1 VKYGKRSGFTL
12 MPRSGEVSPS
22 EGSEQSNRM
31 LQVVPRVEEGVP
43 LIDLLRKFVNRLD
56 IVRDLA
62 DTKVVRFGAGLM
74 EVHGEGGCQLQEPV
88 VVPIDLDE
96 RAFGVL
102 NVVKESIEHAPQL
115 LHVNHERAR
124 L

>member
-1 VKYGKRSGFTL
+1 

-43 LIDLLRKFVNRLD
+43 LPYVVREFMNCRD

-62 DTKVVRFGAGLM
+62 DTKVVRFGPGLM
-74 EVHGEGGCQLQEPV
+74 EVLGEGGCQFQEPV

-96 RAFGVL
+96 RAFGGL
-102 NVVKESIEHAPQL
+102 NVVKKRIEHAPQL
-115 LHVNHERAR
+115 LHVNRERAS